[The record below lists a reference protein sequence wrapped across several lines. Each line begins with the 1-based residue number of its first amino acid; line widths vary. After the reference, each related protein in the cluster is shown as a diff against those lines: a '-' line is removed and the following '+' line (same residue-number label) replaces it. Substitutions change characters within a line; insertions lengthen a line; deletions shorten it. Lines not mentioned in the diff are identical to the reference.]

1 MKNRIWLCYVLDVFG
16 TTALLGAGIALA
28 AALWFT
34 AAGAEGV
41 LLVAFKNCLI
51 AAVGSFVLARIC
63 ELTRLVRLN
72 EMPGTGEAPLDG
84 EAADNVKPLPTPKQL
99 PRAA

>member
-1 MKNRIWLCYVLDVFG
+1 MKNRSWLCFALDLLG
-16 TTALLGAGIALA
+16 TVALLGAGIALA

-34 AAGAEGV
+34 AAVAEGV
-41 LLVAFKNCLI
+41 LLVAFKYCLL
-51 AAVGSFVLARIC
+51 ASVASFVVARGC

-72 EMPGTGEAPLDG
+72 EMPRAATVRVDG
-84 EAADNVKPLPTPKQL
+84 ALADNVEPLPRSEDL